1 LYKKII
7 SLTNVTKQFG
17 QDSQKL
23 SILNDICV
31 DLKEG
36 EVVGLVGPSGSG
48 KSTILQIAGLLDKPS
63 SGQIIF
69 DDIDCTSMSEIKRT
83 IVRRDNL
90 GFVYQFHHL
99 LNEFTAL
106 ENLLIPQLIKGIDK
120 KIAIQK
126 SFDLLEKMNLAHR
139 KNHRPKELSGGEQQ
153 RVAVAR
159 AMINNPK
166 LILADEPTGNLD
178 PETAKTVFQEFINL
192 AKQQKVTAF
201 IATHDYA
208 IAQKMDRVLKLENG
222 KLHD

>member
-1 LYKKII
+1 MSKKII
-7 SLTNVTKQFG
+7 SLINVTKHFG
-17 QDSQKL
+17 QDNQKL
-23 SILNDICV
+23 SILNDVNV

-48 KSTILQIAGLLDKPS
+48 KSTILQIAGLLDQPS

-69 DDIDCTSMSEIKRT
+69 NQTNCTSLSESNRT
-83 IVRRDNL
+83 IMRRENL

-120 KIAIQK
+120 KIAVQK
-126 SFDLLEKMNLAHR
+126 SCDLLEKMNLAHR
-139 KNHRPKELSGGEQQ
+139 QNHRPKELSGGEQQ

-178 PETAKTVFQEFINL
+178 PETAKKVFQEFVNL
-192 AKQQKVTAF
+192 AKQEKVTAF

-208 IAQKMDRVLKLENG
+208 IAQKMDRILQLENG
-222 KLHD
+222 TLQG